1 MKIRVQEHTTPS
13 TSLLLLRKL
22 SHNRNSR
29 MQDKLQLK
37 RSLGRDLQD
46 MIAFHDK
53 IKILQDQTN
62 TILSN
67 RHS

>member
-1 MKIRVQEHTTPS
+1 MKILGLEHTTS
-13 TSLLLLRKL
+13 TSLLLLKKL
-22 SHNRNSR
+22 SHNHNSR

-46 MIAFHDK
+46 MIAFQDR